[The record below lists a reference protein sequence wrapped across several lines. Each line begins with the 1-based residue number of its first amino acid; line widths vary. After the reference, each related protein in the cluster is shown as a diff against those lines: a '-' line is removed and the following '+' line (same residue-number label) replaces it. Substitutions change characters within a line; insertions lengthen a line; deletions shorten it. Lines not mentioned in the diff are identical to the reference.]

1 MLVVLERSS
10 GTQLI
15 FLKRLDL
22 QPTAEDDKKG
32 VEDDEKGTEDD
43 EKGTED
49 DDSLLDHL
57 IVEFWI
63 TTLTS

>member
-32 VEDDEKGTEDD
+32 AEDDEKGV
-43 EKGTED
+43 ED
-49 DDSLLDHL
+49 DDLQLDHL